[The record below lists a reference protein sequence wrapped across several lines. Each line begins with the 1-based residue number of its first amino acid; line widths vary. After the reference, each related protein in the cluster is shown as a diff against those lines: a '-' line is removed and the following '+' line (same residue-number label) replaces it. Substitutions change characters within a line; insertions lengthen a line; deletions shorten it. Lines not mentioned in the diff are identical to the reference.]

1 MSTHRRFALFLG
13 PVYFDRHPLAEMNRR
28 GFISPKATLHGS
40 VHLGSHVFIDDGVLL
55 YQEPGGGP
63 MVLSDGVRL
72 QGDVYNR
79 PGREEA

>member
-1 MSTHRRFALFLG
+1 
-13 PVYFDRHPLAEMNRR
+13 
-28 GFISPKATLHGS
+28 
-40 VHLGSHVFIDDGVLL
+40 VFIDDGVLL